1 MALTL
6 NLLLTKSLN
15 TKPFTLTALFS
26 SQTLPGKVG
35 ESTLTPDADTD
46 ADVVPPP
53 TPGGVGVFKNGRA
66 LDGSTLFENFVSFL
80 EETVA
85 QTLSK

>member
-1 MALTL
+1 MFLHGFDLKLVA
-6 NLLLTKSLN
+6 NEVIEHDG
-15 TKPFTLTALFS
+15 FFS

-46 ADVVPPP
+46 VVPPP
-53 TPGGVGVFKNGRA
+53 TPGVVGVFKNSRA